1 MTPLATNLRKR
12 AEALKL
18 SNAEVARRA
27 GLTERTYGNYVLGR
41 TEPNLSTL
49 LNIAKVLQSSVD
61 DLLES
66 EFRHG
71 ADISDR
77 LLAAVTLLS
86 TEDQEIVLVQTEALL
101 SLRRGSGR

>member
-1 MTPLATNLRKR
+1 MATNLRKR

-49 LNIAKVLQSSVD
+49 LNIAKVLQSSID
-61 DLLES
+61 DLLRPNAEHAAS
-66 EFRHG
+66 T
-71 ADISDR
+71 ADR
-77 LLAAVTLLS
+77 LTAVAALLS
-86 TEDQEIVLVQTEALL
+86 VDDQAIILAQTEALL
-101 SLRRGSGR
+101 SLRRGSDR

>member
-12 AEALKL
+12 ADALKL

-61 DLLES
+61 ELLRPNTEHVAS
-66 EFRHG
+66 T
-71 ADISDR
+71 ADR
-77 LLAAVTLLS
+77 LLAAAALLS
-86 TEDQEIVLVQTEALL
+86 ADDQAIILVQTEALL